1 MAKCPSCGHE
11 VATPFFYNLEGWSR
25 LACAQCNA
33 RLELKP
39 RPIAILFFPILLILI
54 WLGRLGHGFVVLANV
69 LLVAATVT
77 LVLLLIFRPQLRPR
91 KPLPKPAIRL
101 DIDGPPK

>member
-1 MAKCPSCGHE
+1 MAKCPGCGHE
-11 VATPFFYNLEGWSR
+11 VATPFFCDLPGWSR
-25 LACAQCNA
+25 LTCPQCNA

-39 RPIAILFFPILLILI
+39 RPVAGFLFPLWLIVF
-54 WLGRLGHGFVVLANV
+54 WLSRLGHSFAVLAMVVLV
-69 LLVAATVT
+69 SATAV
-77 LVLLLIFRPQLRPR
+77 LVLLLIVRPQLRLR

>member
-11 VATPFFYNLEGWSR
+11 VATPFFCDLQGWSR
-25 LACAQCNA
+25 LTCPQCKA

-39 RPIAILFFPILLILI
+39 RPVAVLLFPIWLILL
-54 WLGRLGHGFVVLANV
+54 WLGRLGHSFAVLASV
-69 LLVAATVT
+69 LLVSATVI
-77 LVLLLIFRPQLRPR
+77 LVLLLIVRPQLRPR

>member
-11 VATPFFYNLEGWSR
+11 IATPFFYDLQGWSR
-25 LACAQCNA
+25 LTCPQCKA

-39 RPIAILFFPILLILI
+39 RPVAILFFPILLILT
-54 WLGRLGHGFVVLANV
+54 WLGRLGHVFAAIAIV
-69 LLVAATVT
+69 LLVSATVT
-77 LVLLLIFRPQLRPR
+77 LVVLLIVRPQVRLR
-91 KPLPKPAIRL
+91 KPLPKPVIRL

>member
-1 MAKCPSCGHE
+1 MAKCPSCSHE
-11 VATPFFYNLEGWSR
+11 VATPFFGDLQGWSQ
-25 LACAQCNA
+25 LTCPQCKA

-39 RPIAILFFPILLILI
+39 RPIAILFFPILLIMI
-54 WLGRLGHGFVVLANV
+54 RLGRLGHRFAIVAIV
-69 LLVAATVT
+69 LLVSAAIAM
-77 LVLLLIFRPQLRPR
+77 VLLLVVRPQLRLR

>member
-1 MAKCPSCGHE
+1 MAKCPSCSHE
-11 VATPFFYNLEGWSR
+11 IATPLFYDLQGWSR
-25 LACAQCNA
+25 LNCPQCKA

-39 RPIAILFFPILLILI
+39 RPAAALFFPILLILS
-54 WLGRLGHGFVVLANV
+54 WLGRLGHHFAVIAIV
-69 LLVAATVT
+69 LLVAATVI
-77 LVLLLIFRPQLRPR
+77 LVVLLIVRPQLHLR